1 MPTVLKTSFWN
12 YDRTIPL
19 MDGRVK
25 IEGYKLAVDIN
36 RPEISFG
43 EAFEQAKY
51 DVTEVSFSNTVTAV
65 SRREDFPYALIPAF
79 PSRAFRHSAIFVRT
93 DRGISKP
100 EDLRGKIVGLQ
111 EYDMTA
117 AVVVRGF
124 LRDHCGVDPRDIRWR
139 VGEIERTKPLEFP
152 LGRPPA
158 GVEIEIL
165 GPDRSLEDR
174 LLAGEL
180 DAVITLRALAAYR
193 TGDPRI
199 ASLFPDPIAA
209 EKAWFVAAK
218 HFPIMHAVGIK
229 KSFLVRDSRLARRL
243 FDAFLAA
250 KDIAVAELEIT
261 QAPKVTL
268 PGLTPPWPRPAPY
281 WGLTTG
287 HMGLRRT
294 AASWRRNCVGRSS
307 TGCRR
312 AQSRW
317 RSCSRRIASILEQ
330 IGSCVRASAA
340 AI

>member
-1 MPTVLKTSFWN
+1 MPIVLKTSFWN

-19 MDGRVK
+19 MDGRVS

-43 EAFEQAKY
+43 RAFEQAKY

-65 SRREDFPYALIPAF
+65 SKQEDFPYALIPAF

-100 EDLRGKIVGLQ
+100 ENLRGKMVGLQ

-124 LRDHCGVDPRDIRWR
+124 LRDHHGVDPKDIRWR

-180 DAVITLRALAAYR
+180 DAVITLRAPTAYR
-193 TGDPRI
+193 AGDPRI
-199 ASLFPDPIAA
+199 ASLFPDPVAA
-209 EKAWFVAAK
+209 EKAWFAVAE

-229 KSFLVRDSRLARRL
+229 KSLLAKDSRLARRL

-261 QAPKVTL
+261 QAPKVML
-268 PGLTPPWPRPAPY
+268 PWPHAALAEARAALGADHWPYGLAANRHVLETQLRWSQLDGLQARPV
-281 WGLTTG
+281 
-287 HMGLRRT
+287 R
-294 AASWRRNCVGRSS
+294 
-307 TGCRR
+307 
-312 AQSRW
+312 
-317 RSCSRRIASILEQ
+317 LEELFAED
-330 IGSCVRASAA
+330 CLDT
-340 AI
+340 

>member
-1 MPTVLKTSFWN
+1 MPIVLKTSFWN

-25 IEGYKLAVDIN
+25 VEGYELAVDIN

-65 SRREDFPYALIPAF
+65 SKQNDFPYALIPAF

-100 EDLRGKIVGLQ
+100 EDLRGKVMGLQ

-124 LRDHCGVDPRDIRWR
+124 LRDHYGVDPRDIRWR
-139 VGEIERTKPLEFP
+139 VGEIERTRPLEFP
-152 LGRPPA
+152 LGHPPA
-158 GVEIEIL
+158 GVEIEVL
-165 GPDRSLEDR
+165 EPGTSLEDR

-193 TGDPRI
+193 AGDPRI
-199 ASLFPDPIAA
+199 APLFPDPIAA
-209 EKAWFVAAK
+209 EKAWFAAAR
-218 HFPIMHAVGIK
+218 HFPIMHAVGIR
-229 KSFLVRDSRLARRL
+229 KSLLAKDARLARRL
-243 FDAFLAA
+243 FDAFSAA

-268 PGLTPPWPRPAPY
+268 PWPHAALAEARAALGPDHWPYGFAANRRVLETQLRWSRLDGLQARPVA
-281 WGLTTG
+281 LEE
-287 HMGLRRT
+287 LF
-294 AASWRRNCVGRSS
+294 
-307 TGCRR
+307 
-312 AQSRW
+312 AQD
-317 RSCSRRIASILEQ
+317 CLDT
-330 IGSCVRASAA
+330 
-340 AI
+340 

>member
-1 MPTVLKTSFWN
+1 MPTVLRTSFWN

-25 IEGYKLAVDIN
+25 IEGYTLAIDIN

-43 EAFEQAKY
+43 EAFEQNKY
-51 DVTEVSFSNTVTAV
+51 DLTEVSFSNAVTAL
-65 SRREDFPYALIPAF
+65 SKQKDFPYALIPAF

-93 DRGISKP
+93 DRGISRP

-124 LRDHCGVDPRDIRWR
+124 LRDHYGVDPRDIRWR

-158 GVEIEIL
+158 GVEIAIL

-180 DAVITLRALAAYR
+180 DAIITLRAPASCRA
-193 TGDPRI
+193 GDPRI
-199 ASLFPDPIAA
+199 ASLFPDPVAA
-209 EKAWFVAAK
+209 EKAWFAVAK

-229 KSFLVRDSRLARRL
+229 KSFLANDLGLARRL

-268 PGLTPPWPRPAPY
+268 PWPHAALAEARAILGADHWPYGLAANRRVLETQLRWSQLDGLQARPVT
-281 WGLTTG
+281 LEE
-287 HMGLRRT
+287 LF
-294 AASWRRNCVGRSS
+294 
-307 TGCRR
+307 
-312 AQSRW
+312 AQD
-317 RSCSRRIASILEQ
+317 CLDT
-330 IGSCVRASAA
+330 
-340 AI
+340 

>member
-1 MPTVLKTSFWN
+1 MPIVLKTSFWN

-19 MDGRVK
+19 MDGRVS

-43 EAFEQAKY
+43 RAFEQAKY

-65 SRREDFPYALIPAF
+65 SKQEDFPYALIPAF

-100 EDLRGKIVGLQ
+100 ENLRGKIVGLQ

-124 LRDHCGVDPRDIRWR
+124 LRDHHGVDPKDIRWR

-180 DAVITLRALAAYR
+180 DAVITLRAPTAYR
-193 TGDPRI
+193 G
-199 ASLFPDPIAA
+199 
-209 EKAWFVAAK
+209 
-218 HFPIMHAVGIK
+218 
-229 KSFLVRDSRLARRL
+229 
-243 FDAFLAA
+243 
-250 KDIAVAELEIT
+250 
-261 QAPKVTL
+261 
-268 PGLTPPWPRPAPY
+268 
-281 WGLTTG
+281 
-287 HMGLRRT
+287 
-294 AASWRRNCVGRSS
+294 
-307 TGCRR
+307 
-312 AQSRW
+312 
-317 RSCSRRIASILEQ
+317 
-330 IGSCVRASAA
+330 
-340 AI
+340 